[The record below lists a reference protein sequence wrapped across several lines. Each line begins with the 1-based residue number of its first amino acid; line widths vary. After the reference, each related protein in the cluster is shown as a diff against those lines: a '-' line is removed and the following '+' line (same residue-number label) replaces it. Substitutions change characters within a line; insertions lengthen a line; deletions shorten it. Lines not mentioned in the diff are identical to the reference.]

1 MVPTHIESQH
11 SVSPSYIPHRLTED
25 SACDLSRADHHRTH
39 ALNRGIQ
46 RLREG
51 DLPGTHHA
59 ECYLHHKY
67 RLNLRAGTLRG
78 TISFLQSFLTFLSHS
93 GTAHLETLTREDLE
107 AFIEH
112 LQDLGLKA
120 STVSSRVK
128 QLKAF
133 LRFLIEEGVV
143 HPQVLSRRLM
153 IKVPEPLPRAIPP
166 DELRSLLTVIEE
178 VGDRAMILLL
188 LRTGMRIGELLTT
201 TVSEV
206 LIEERKILIFEAEK
220 TRLGRVVY
228 FSDDARDTLRAWFQ
242 KRDPQREYLFYAQG
256 KNTMCYTTARMMFQ
270 RYLLRAGLDNKGYT
284 LHCLRH
290 TFATELL
297 NAGMRLECLQVLL
310 GHASL
315 QMTRRYARLS
325 DKTREEE
332 YFRAM
337 ERIEKEEGDEPH
349 ELDRKLQTIL
359 EEAQL
364 LSSHAEEL
372 PEHLETLR
380 GVGRCPH

>member
-133 LRFLIEEGVV
+133 VRFLIEEGVV

-220 TRLGRVVY
+220 TRLGTVVY

-242 KRDPQREYLFYAQG
+242 KRDPRREYLFYAQG

-270 RYLLRAGLDNKGYT
+270 RYLLRARLDNKGYT

-310 GHASL
+310 GHSSL
-315 QMTRRYARLS
+315 VMTRRYARLS
-325 DKTREEE
+325 DKTREQE
-332 YFRAM
+332 YFKAM
-337 ERIEKEEGDEPH
+337 ERIEKEASDEPH
-349 ELDRKLQTIL
+349 ELDCELQTIL

-364 LSSHAEEL
+364 LSSHREEL
-372 PEHLETLR
+372 PE
-380 GVGRCPH
+380 PA

>member
-25 SACDLSRADHHRTH
+25 SSCDLSRADHHRTH

-242 KRDPQREYLFYAQG
+242 RRDPRRQYLFYAQG

-310 GHASL
+310 GHSSL
-315 QMTRRYARLS
+315 VMTRRYARLS
-325 DKTREEE
+325 DKTREQE
-332 YFRAM
+332 YFKAM
-337 ERIEKEEGDEPH
+337 ERIEKEARDEPH
-349 ELDRKLQTIL
+349 ELDCELQTIL

-364 LSSHAEEL
+364 LSSHREEL
-372 PEHLETLR
+372 PE
-380 GVGRCPH
+380 PA

>member
-133 LRFLIEEGVV
+133 VRFLIEEGVV

-153 IKVPEPLPRAIPP
+153 IKVPESLPRAIPP
-166 DELRSLLTVIEE
+166 EDLRGVLHVIEDI
-178 VGDRAMILLL
+178 GDRAMIMVL
-188 LRTGMRIGELLTT
+188 LRTGMRIGELLAT
-201 TVSEV
+201 TVND
-206 LIEERKILIFEAEK
+206 LQLKERKIVIFEAEK
-220 TRLGRVVY
+220 NRLGRVVF
-228 FSDDARDTLRAWFQ
+228 FSDDARDALEAWLR
-242 KRDPQREYLFYAQG
+242 KRDPQKEYLFYARG
-256 KNTMCYTTARMMFQ
+256 KDTMCYTTARTMFHH
-270 RYLLRAGLDNKGYT
+270 YLLKAGLDNKAYS
-284 LHCLRH
+284 LHSLRH

-310 GHASL
+310 GHSSL
-315 QMTRRYARLS
+315 VMTRRYARLS
-325 DKTREEE
+325 DRTREEE

-337 ERIEKEEGDEPH
+337 AIIEKEETNAH
-349 ELDRKLQTIL
+349 YQLDHQLQEIL

-364 LSSHAEEL
+364 LASHREEL

-380 GVGRCPH
+380 CVGRCAH

>member
-1 MVPTHIESQH
+1 MVPTHIEFQH

-59 ECYLHHKY
+59 EGYLHHKY
-67 RLNLRAGTLRG
+67 RLNLRGSTLQG
-78 TISFLQSFLTFLSHS
+78 TISFLQSFLSFLSHRD
-93 GTAHLETLTREDLE
+93 TAHLETLTREDLE

-128 QLKAF
+128 QVKAF
-133 LRFLIEEGVV
+133 VRFLIEEGVV
-143 HPQVLSRRLM
+143 HPQVLLKRLTV
-153 IKVPEPLPRAIPP
+153 KVPEPLPRAIPP
-166 DELRSLLTVIEE
+166 DELRSLLSVIEE
-178 VGDRAMILLL
+178 VRDRAMIMVL
-188 LRTGMRIGELLTT
+188 LRTGMRIGELLAT
-201 TVSEV
+201 TVSD
-206 LIEERKILIFEAEK
+206 LQLKERKILIFEAEK
-220 TRLGRVVY
+220 NRLGRVVY
-228 FSDDARDTLRAWFQ
+228 FSDDARDALEAWLR
-242 KRDPQREYLFYAQG
+242 KRDPQREYLFYARG
-256 KNTMCYTTARMMFQ
+256 KETMSYTTARTMFH
-270 RYLLRAGLDNKGYT
+270 RYLIKAGLDNKGYT
-284 LHCLRH
+284 LHSLRH

-310 GHASL
+310 GHSSL
-315 QMTRRYARLS
+315 VMTRRYARLS

-337 ERIEKEEGDEPH
+337 EKIEKEETNAH
-349 ELDRKLQTIL
+349 YQLDRKLQTIF

-364 LSSHAEEL
+364 LSSHREEL

>member
-1 MVPTHIESQH
+1 MVHTHIESQH

-133 LRFLIEEGVV
+133 VRFLIEEGAL

-270 RYLLRAGLDNKGYT
+270 RYLLRARLDNKGYT

-310 GHASL
+310 GHSSL
-315 QMTRRYARLS
+315 VMTRRYARLS
-325 DKTREEE
+325 DKTREQE
-332 YFRAM
+332 YFKAM
-337 ERIEKEEGDEPH
+337 ERIEKEASDEPH
-349 ELDRKLQTIL
+349 ELDCELQTIL

-364 LSSHAEEL
+364 LSSHREEL
-372 PEHLETLR
+372 PE
-380 GVGRCPH
+380 PA

>member
-133 LRFLIEEGVV
+133 VRFLIEEGVV

-220 TRLGRVVY
+220 TRLGTVVY

-242 KRDPQREYLFYAQG
+242 KRDPRREYLFYAQG

-310 GHASL
+310 GHSSL
-315 QMTRRYARLS
+315 VMTRRYARLS
-325 DKTREEE
+325 DKTREQE
-332 YFRAM
+332 YFKAM
-337 ERIEKEEGDEPH
+337 ERIEKEASDEPH
-349 ELDRKLQTIL
+349 ELDCELQTIL

-364 LSSHAEEL
+364 LSSHREEL
-372 PEHLETLR
+372 PE
-380 GVGRCPH
+380 PA

>member
-133 LRFLIEEGVV
+133 VRFLIEEGVV

-242 KRDPQREYLFYAQG
+242 RRDPRRQYLFYAQG

-310 GHASL
+310 GHSSL
-315 QMTRRYARLS
+315 VMTRRYARLS
-325 DKTREEE
+325 DKTREQE
-332 YFRAM
+332 YFKAM
-337 ERIEKEEGDEPH
+337 ERIEKEARDEPH
-349 ELDRKLQTIL
+349 ELDCELQTIL

-364 LSSHAEEL
+364 LSSHREEL
-372 PEHLETLR
+372 PE
-380 GVGRCPH
+380 PA